1 MELLLNSYS
10 NDTISVPNING
21 NEWKYVKD
29 YLDAGWISLFG
40 VYVSEYENTIHNF
53 TGLKYE

>member
-1 MELLLNSYS
+1 MIPL
-10 NDTISVPNING
+10 SVPNING

-29 YLDAGWISLFG
+29 YLDAGRISLFG
-40 VYVSEYENTIHNF
+40 VYFSEFENTIHNF